1 MIISSPQ
8 KRGKEREKM
17 KCPNCNETSRI
28 REKDNFCHRCG
39 CNLKTGETE
48 QKWKGAI
55 LSVDEEVQGN
65 REIVS
70 DLNELKDKV
79 NGLLDKNVKEVIVK
93 KTRATN
99 SSSCNRTY

>member
-1 MIISSPQ
+1 
-8 KRGKEREKM
+8 M

-39 CNLKTGETE
+39 CNLKTGKADGAVE

-55 LSVDEEVQGN
+55 LSIDEEVQGN
-65 REIVS
+65 REEIS

-79 NGLLDKNVKEVIVK
+79 NELLDENVKEVIVK

-99 SSSCNRTY
+99 SGPCNRTC